1 MPYRDERAGLA
12 AIRALA
18 ERGVVEDF
26 RQHLAERLPG
36 EVLELPPFERF
47 PAGTARS
54 RVVAIDGSNI
64 YEPIPGALPATEAG
78 LVSLGVVVIDT
89 RRLAALER
97 SPDSGS
103 VDPRQL
109 KETEHGKTLAT
120 MVPGQNAAKGDGTS
134 PKAWF
139 RQIVDHEIGRAN
151 LGGETFAETL
161 HALLLKRSTKCPN
174 GSCDERT
181 MLPVPGQ
188 IAVCGPAAICPST

>member
-1 MPYRDERAGLA
+1 MPYGDERAGLA

-26 RQHLAERLPG
+26 RQHMAERHPG
-36 EVLELPPFERF
+36 DVLELPPFEPF
-47 PAGTARS
+47 PAGNARS
-54 RVVAIDGSNI
+54 HVLAVDGSNI

-78 LVSLGVVVIDT
+78 LVSLGVVIIDT
-89 RRLAALER
+89 HRLAALKR
-97 SPDSGS
+97 SPDSGA

-134 PKAWF
+134 PQEWF
-139 RQIVDHEIGRAN
+139 RQIVDHEIGRAS

-161 HALLLKRSTKCPN
+161 NALLPDRDARN
-174 GSCDERT
+174 VRT
-181 MLPVPGQ
+181 TTATSGLRCRRPVRPQ
-188 IAVCGPAAICPST
+188 HAAAAARPST